1 MEIINFTIYGIYCI
15 IETKGGDLVNIRE
28 RIEGQEYKILSSFAS
43 KSREAVRE
51 RDEECCEFRTAF
63 QCDRDRIIHSKAF
76 RRLKHKTQVY
86 ISPGD
91 HYRMRMTH
99 SLEVAQISR
108 TITRA
113 LMLNEDL
120 TEAIALGHDVG
131 HTPFGH
137 VGEYALREII
147 GHYNHN
153 EQSLRVV
160 QYIERDGKGLNLTIE
175 VRDGILN
182 HTGDNKPLTLEGN
195 IVRIGDR
202 IAYLCHDYD
211 DGIRAGMIKGIDL
224 PEKVAKILGTNPSSM
239 ITVMV
244 ADMIKTSEGHSEIRM
259 SSKVKNAMEEF
270 REFMFKKIYHSVE
283 LETDRKKAKYIIQKL
298 YEYLIVH
305 PEKLPQEYLEREGEW
320 GLEVTIVDYIA
331 GLTDMYAVNLFE
343 KLFIPSKWTT
353 L

>member
-1 MEIINFTIYGIYCI
+1 M
-15 IETKGGDLVNIRE
+15 NIRE

-51 RDEECCEFRTAF
+51 EEEDVCEFRTAF
-63 QCDRDRIIHSKAF
+63 QRDRDRIIHSKSF

-108 TITRA
+108 TIARA

-137 VGEYALREII
+137 AGEYALRDII
-147 GHYNHN
+147 GHYHHN

-160 QYIERDGKGLNLTIE
+160 QFIERGGRGLNLTME
-175 VRDGILN
+175 VKDGILN
-182 HTGDNKPLTLEGN
+182 HTGANKALTLEGN
-195 IVRIGDR
+195 IVRMGDR

-211 DGIRAGMIKGIDL
+211 DGIRAGMIKVTDL
-224 PEKVAKILGTNPSSM
+224 PERVSKVLGTNPSHM

-244 ADMIKTSEGHSEIRM
+244 GDLITTSEGHKDIIM
-259 SSKVKNAMEEF
+259 SAKVKKAMEEF
-270 REFMFKKIYHSVE
+270 REFMFKKIYHSAE
-283 LETDRKKAKYIIQKL
+283 LEPDRKKAQYIIHKL
-298 YEYLIVH
+298 YEHFMIH
-305 PEKLPQEYLEREGEW
+305 PEGLPQEYLEREDKW

-343 KLFIPSKWTT
+343 KLFIPSKWVS